1 MPDITRIPAARVQN
15 VVEMNIIV
23 RVITSVMAC
32 HLGIIQL
39 VGVQQRALGKSH
51 VVEINIIAF
60 LGYVIT
66 CHLGIIQPAGVQQRA
81 LGKRH
86 VPAERIVFL
95 VWHTVAVRC
104 LVVQNPP
111 VESTVQRPSQR
122 PAQHASTRHQNHR
135 YQQTVHQ

>member
-15 VVEMNIIV
+15 VVGINIIV

-32 HLGIIQL
+32 HLGIIQP

-51 VVEINIIAF
+51 VVEMNIIAL

-66 CHLGIIQPAGVQQRA
+66 CHLGIIQPVGPKQRA
-81 LGKRH
+81 LGKRN
-86 VPAERIVFL
+86 VPAEHIVFL
-95 VWHTVAVRC
+95 VRNTVAVRC

-111 VESTVQRPSQR
+111 VESTVQRPGQR
-122 PAQHASTRHQNHR
+122 PAQHASTRHPIHR
-135 YQQTVHQ
+135 HQQTVHQ